1 MRRIKNKKSVL
12 VLKKKTDLNL
22 IEENDQRLSI
32 YLKGFRK
39 YDKKRND
46 KDEIRELIR
55 KAQTGDIESRNEII
69 ERNIGL
75 IIHIA
80 KVYTQ
85 NVDDFFESLQEGVFG
100 IIKAV
105 EKFNLKYP
113 FKFSTYASWWI
124 AQAITRNQL
133 NQPNP
138 VRIPIVMLGTRGK
151 AVKKLR
157 TKNERV
163 NYDKLKKMIKE
174 ELETTELTADFVSR
188 QILFPNNT
196 QDDFILDDSLK
207 YSKKNLEA
215 FKRLRRNDLK
225 VIIDMILTNLTE
237 REREVIRR
245 RFGIERKAQTLREIG
260 NEMSLSRE
268 RIRQI
273 EKEGLNKLK
282 DFDTTKELKE
292 KYEKGEI

>member
-12 VLKKKTDLNL
+12 VLKKKSDLNL

-80 KVYTQ
+80 KVYAQ

-100 IIKAV
+100 VIKAV

-124 AQAITRNQL
+124 SQVITRNQL

-138 VRIPIVMLGTRGK
+138 IRIPITMLDTRGK
-151 AVKKLR
+151 AIKKLR

-188 QILFPNNT
+188 QILFPNST
-196 QDDFILDDSLK
+196 QDDFILEDSLK
-207 YSKKNLEA
+207 YSKKDSEA

-225 VIIDMILTNLTE
+225 VIINILFINLTE
-237 REREVIRR
+237 REKEVIKR
-245 RFGIERKAQTLREIG
+245 RFGIERKVQILEEIG
-260 NEMSLSRE
+260 NDMSLSRE

-273 EKEGLNKLK
+273 EKAGLDKLK
-282 DFDTTKELKE
+282 DLDITKELKE
-292 KYEKGEI
+292 RYEKGEI